1 MSGRGLWRHVI
12 GPAATAAAA
21 LALELLAALG
31 LPVPIPSGLILLS
44 VAYAAFVGGTPS
56 GLLGAAIGLIYYLF
70 ELSEPVG
77 AFRYDSAAAGRLVAF
92 AVVAPAL
99 AVLVGTLRGKLER
112 SLGEER
118 RAREE
123 AERAARRFQFLAEA
137 SRAMAEA
144 SSSLATIQAVADRSV
159 GSFAD
164 LCVVD
169 LAEGKEIRRV
179 AAISSRPEQLGLVQ
193 QLRQCFAPAW
203 HGVQPAAA
211 VLRRGRTLLIP
222 EMNDRALAR
231 YAPDEEHARLLR
243 HLGISSI
250 LAVPLRARG
259 RTLGVITFCCMDSKI
274 RYGREDVVLAEELAA
289 RAALALSDSRSYEQM
304 LHANRAKSDFLAA
317 ISHDFRTPLT
327 AILLC
332 AAHLRDERSGG
343 LPEGAE
349 RQVERIENAGRQ
361 LLQLI
366 DQLLDFS
373 RLEADQGALS
383 VSRVRLGLLMREVA
397 EVIEPLAAEKGL
409 SFILEPPDTGDE
421 IETDATKVKQVLL
434 NLLSNAV
441 QYTEAGEVRFRGWIE
456 QDTVRCEVRDT
467 GPGIPEELLEEIF
480 QPFWTAPAGR
490 GPETAGAAGGTEPA
504 YRGTG
509 LGLSVARKLSRLLG
523 GDVRVRSRP
532 GQGSTFVASFSVSCR
547 AAEPPA
553 LAPPARA
560 AQRSGGRLPA

>member
-1 MSGRGLWRHVI
+1 MSGRGLWGAVI

-56 GLLGAAIGLIYYLF
+56 GLLSAGIGLIYYLL
-70 ELSEPVG
+70 ELSDPVG
-77 AFRYDSAAAGRLVAF
+77 AFRYDAAAAGRLLAF

-99 AVLVGTLRGKLER
+99 AILVGTLERKLER

-118 RAREE
+118 RAREN
-123 AERAARRFQFLAEA
+123 AERAARRFQFLADA

-144 SSSLATIQAVADRSV
+144 SSSFATIQAMADRSV
-159 GSFAD
+159 GGFAD

-169 LAEGKEIRRV
+169 LVEGNEIRRV
-179 AAISSRPEQLGLVQ
+179 AAMSSRPEQLELVQ
-193 QLRQCFAPAW
+193 ELRQRFAPGW
-203 HGVQPAAA
+203 HSSHPAAA
-211 VLRRGRTLLIP
+211 ALRRGRTLLIR
-222 EMNDRALAR
+222 EVNDRVLAR
-231 YAPDEEHARLLR
+231 YVPDEKHADLLR
-243 HLGISSI
+243 RLGISSVM
-250 LAVPLRARG
+250 AVPLRARG
-259 RTLGVITFCCMDSKI
+259 RTLGVTTFCRLDSGI
-274 RYGREDVVLAEELAA
+274 QYDDEDVVLAEELAA

-304 LHANRAKSDFLAA
+304 LHASRAKSDFLAA

-332 AAHLRDERSGG
+332 AGYLRDARAGA

-366 DQLLDFS
+366 DQLLEFS
-373 RLEADQGALS
+373 RLEADQGELS
-383 VSRVRLGLLMREVA
+383 VSRVRLGGLMREVA

-409 SFILEPPDTGDE
+409 SLVVEVSETTDE

-441 QYTEAGEVRFRGWIE
+441 QYTEAGEVRFRGHVE
-456 QDTVRCEVRDT
+456 HGTVQCEVRDT
-467 GPGIPEELLEEIF
+467 GPGISEEHQERIF
-480 QPFWTAPAGR
+480 QPFWRPPAGPPGDPAEATRR
-490 GPETAGAAGGTEPA
+490 GEAAN
-504 YRGTG
+504 RGTG
-509 LGLSVARKLSRLLG
+509 LGLSVARRLSRLLG

-532 GQGSTFVASFSVSCR
+532 GEGSTFVCSFPASYR
-547 AAEPPA
+547 AAEPASPA
-553 LAPPARA
+553 PRLVPGA
-560 AQRSGGRLPA
+560 GGRLPA